1 MIRRDA
7 TKVLER
13 FAKQY
18 PVVTVTGPRQSGKTT
33 LVQHVFKN
41 KPYYNLEQLSHF
53 EFAESDPEGFIAQM
67 PQGGIID
74 EIQKVPK
81 LLSLLQVVSDKKKI
95 KGLFIITGSSQFQLL
110 HAISQS
116 LAGRT
121 ALLTLLPLSLNE
133 IKNEKKLLSNSENIY
148 RGFMPAIVADNLNPT
163 EALDFYFR
171 TYIERDVRALAQ
183 IKNLSQFQMFVKM
196 CAGRIGQ
203 LLNLSSLG
211 NDIGVSHTT
220 AKEWVSILKASYVVF
235 TLEPFFENIGK
246 RLMKSPKLYFYDTG
260 LAAFL
265 LGIENPQQVVTH
277 PLYGSLFENMVICE
291 FMKYR
296 FNRGKTQ
303 NLSFFRD
310 SKGNEVDLLYS
321 VAQHNIPIE
330 IKAGATISP
339 VFFKGIKYFE
349 TLFPELP
356 YGKLLVY
363 GGSNI
368 QRRIEAQVL
377 TPDAIDSEL
386 EKLNV

>member
-1 MIRRDA
+1 
-7 TKVLER
+7 
-13 FAKQY
+13 
-18 PVVTVTGPRQSGKTT
+18 
-33 LVQHVFKN
+33 
-41 KPYYNLEQLSHF
+41 
-53 EFAESDPEGFIAQM
+53 
-67 PQGGIID
+67 
-74 EIQKVPK
+74 
-81 LLSLLQVVSDKKKI
+81 
-95 KGLFIITGSSQFQLL
+95 
-110 HAISQS
+110 
-116 LAGRT
+116 
-121 ALLTLLPLSLNE
+121 
-133 IKNEKKLLSNSENIY
+133 
-148 RGFMPAIVADNLNPT
+148 
-163 EALDFYFR
+163 
-171 TYIERDVRALAQ
+171 
-183 IKNLSQFQMFVKM
+183 MFVKM

-220 AKEWVSILKASYVVF
+220 AKEWVSILKANYVVF

-265 LGIENPQQVVTH
+265 LGIENQQQVVTH

-339 VFFKGIKYFE
+339 VFFKGLKYFE

-356 YGKLLVY
+356 YGRLLVY

-368 QRRIEAQVL
+368 QRRTEAQVL